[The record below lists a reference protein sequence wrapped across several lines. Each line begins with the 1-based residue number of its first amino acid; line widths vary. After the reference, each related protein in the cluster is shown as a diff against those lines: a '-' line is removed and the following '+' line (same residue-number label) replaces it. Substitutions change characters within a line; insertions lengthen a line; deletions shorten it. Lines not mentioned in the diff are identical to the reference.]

1 MGKKIAYQSSQF
13 IMPIMLFSTLAQID
27 PHLTS
32 NYLVLGYAVMWLIG
46 FIYVMTLWLQQ
57 RNMQRDID
65 LMKQILADTESEKNN
80 D

>member
-57 RNMQRDID
+57 RNMKRDID